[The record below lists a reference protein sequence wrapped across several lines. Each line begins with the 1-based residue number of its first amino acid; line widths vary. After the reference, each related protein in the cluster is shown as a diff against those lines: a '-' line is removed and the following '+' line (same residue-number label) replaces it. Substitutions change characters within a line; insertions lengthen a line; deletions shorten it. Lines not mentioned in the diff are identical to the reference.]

1 MARQVL
7 PIVGAVVG
15 GFVTGWSPQGMQWGY
30 AIGSVIGNAVD
41 PLVVKGPKLGE
52 AGLQTSAE
60 GVFRPIV
67 FGTGAVKG
75 NVICRGN
82 RQIKKKRERQG
93 KGGPVSETERVYW
106 TFAIRIC
113 EGPIDGIPRI
123 WADEKLVYDITE
135 GSTIIAESIE
145 YAKRFRLY
153 LGGEEQ
159 LPDPD
164 LEAFIGAGNVPAYR
178 GSAYIV
184 FPNCDLTDTGERI
197 QDFRFEVVS
206 TGTVTPPV
214 EAGKWIFGPVTQNG
228 AAGGAQTYYRTTDDL
243 TDWASGT
250 LHALPAWLSSMAR
263 VSTAN
268 GKAWLHGSG
277 NAAYSDDKGVTWTQ
291 CDADLPDA
299 HDVTWNGDYYYC
311 HTLRSTNGIAW
322 TTIPNLTGTPIET
335 LSRDSDGLIV
345 CSYSAAGPAY
355 RFETSADNGASWIA
369 HAFGGNIS
377 YLATDGAQTQF
388 TYSNTN
394 GGRTFDF
401 STYESVSF
409 EIAYNPYYGDGIWLR
424 KGYNGRLLRS
434 ADGGEN
440 FTVTKFGTSLGS
452 GLDKTVAYSGE
463 QHRWVLANYTAG
475 APNRWDIEY
484 SDDGG
489 ATWNPGDTLYGNGGN
504 IAFIGGGVAPGT
516 VTPDKIELS
525 AIVTTLCSRAGLPT
539 SRFDVS
545 ELTDMVDGLVL
556 ADDYTYADAIRT
568 LMPIYLYGAT
578 EHDAGDGYKLHFP
591 KHGKPVV
598 TTLTIDDFVSVPD
611 KTVRQDAY
619 ERPRVLHVHYQS
631 PTVGYAPAKAS
642 PSRFSPDVK
651 VVGEQ
656 SVQLPVAFRDQDE
669 VWQRA
674 DRMLKIIWTG
684 IAGEEEFSLPMS
696 FLYLVPTDAVGIS
709 LRGQVRRMV
718 FGEQSYAAGVIA
730 SKLVA
735 DRQGNYTSNLTGIP
749 LPPPTPPPPSI
760 VGPTLMVFG
769 DWPALIDTQDRL
781 GYTLAATGQTEAWH
795 GAQIDRSTDG
805 GANFTADDQFP
816 QNSIMGL
823 LLDDVTAASPYFTDT
838 TNVLRIRL
846 YMDDELES
854 LSDAQFNSEGG
865 AFALGTPDGWE
876 ICQYRDAEQDSNGD
890 WLLSYLKRGQL
901 KTDAIAHDAGATFVL
916 LDTSVHFVDA
926 VTAWLGTSLT
936 HRAVSY
942 GRSPDGVPTQ
952 TNTYTGASQREFPVA
967 SVSLSRAGDDIT
979 VSIIPRHRFG
989 TEANPIRSINW
1000 ERYTLEISDG
1010 MSVSVLGTTSDT
1022 FTFDASALSSP
1033 ITVSVA
1039 QRNRLTGDGPAV
1051 SESIA

>member
-7 PIVGAVVG
+7 PIVGAVIG
-15 GFVTGWSPQGMQWGY
+15 GYFGGPQGAQIGY

-41 PLVVKGPKLGE
+41 PQIIKGPKIGE
-52 AGLQTSAE
+52 AGIQTSAE

-113 EGPIDGIPRI
+113 EGPIDGVPRI

-135 GSTIIAESIE
+135 GSQILAESVE

-153 LGGEEQ
+153 LGDDDQ

-164 LEAFIGAGNVPAYR
+164 LEAFIGVGNVPAYR
-178 GSAYIV
+178 GSGYIV
-184 FPNCDLTDTGERI
+184 FPNFDLTDTGERI

-206 TGTVTPPV
+206 TGTITPPV
-214 EAGKWIFGPVTQNG
+214 EVGKWIFGPVTENG
-228 AAGGAQTYYRTTDDL
+228 AAGGSQAFYRTTDDL

-250 LHALPAWLSSMAR
+250 LHALPAWMSSLSRIS
-263 VSTAN
+263 VAN
-268 GKAWLHGSG
+268 KNVWLHGDS
-277 NAAYSDDKGVTWTQ
+277 NSAFSSDKGVTWTE
-291 CDADLPDA
+291 CDTDLPND
-299 HDVTWNGDYYYC
+299 HNVSWNGDYYYC
-311 HTLRSTNGIAW
+311 FDKQSLDGISW
-322 TTIPNLTGTPIET
+322 TVIPNLTGTPLAMLGRE
-335 LSRDSDGLIV
+335 SDGLV
-345 CSYSAAGPAY
+345 VVAY
-355 RFETSADNGASWIA
+355 ANTSFRFETSTNNGASWSVHTYPAHIA
-369 HAFGGNIS
+369 

-388 TYSNTN
+388 TSNATL
-394 GGRTFDF
+394 GRRTFGF
-401 STYESVSF
+401 SAFDNVSV
-409 EIAYNPYYGDGIWLR
+409 EAAYMPYYGANTWIR
-424 KGYNGRLLRS
+424 KGSGGRLLRS
-434 ADGGEN
+434 GDGGTN
-440 FTVTKFGTSLGS
+440 FDVVLFGTSLGNIT
-452 GLDKTVAYSGE
+452 DNTVS
-463 QHRWVLANYTAG
+463 
-475 APNRWDIEY
+475 Y
-484 SDDGG
+484 SDDQYQWAIANITAGTPPRWDFKYSTDGG
-489 ATWNPGDTLYGNGGN
+489 LVWVPADTLYGTGAN

-516 VTPDKIELS
+516 VDAESITLS
-525 AIVTTLCSRAGLPT
+525 SLISTLCSRPGLPAN
-539 SRFDVS
+539 RYDVS
-545 ELTDMVDGLVL
+545 ELIDLVNGLVL
-556 ADDYTYADAIRT
+556 ADDYTYADVIRT
-568 LMPIYLYGAT
+568 LMPVYLYGAS

-591 KHGKPVV
+591 KHGKAVV
-598 TTLTIDDFVSVPD
+598 ETLTIDDFVSVPD

-642 PSRFSPDVK
+642 PQRFSPDVK

-656 SVQLPVAFRDQDE
+656 SVQVPVVFRDQDE

-696 FLYLVPTDAVGIS
+696 KLYLVPTDAVGIS

-718 FGEQSYAAGVIA
+718 FEQQSYAAGVIEC
-730 SKLVA
+730 KLVA
-735 DRQGNYTSNLTGIP
+735 DRQGNYTSSLTGIP

-760 VGPTLMVFG
+760 AGPSLMVFG
-769 DWPALIDTQDRL
+769 DWPALVDTNDRL
-781 GYTLAATGQTEAWH
+781 GYNLAVTGQTEAWH
-795 GAQIDRSTDG
+795 GAQVDRSTDG
-805 GANFTADDQFP
+805 GANFSEDDQFAT
-816 QNSIMGL
+816 SSTMGL
-823 LLDDVTAASPYFTDT
+823 LMDDITAASPYFTDT

-846 YMDDELES
+846 YLDDELES
-854 LSDAQFNSEGG
+854 LTDAQFNSEGG
-865 AFALGTPDGWE
+865 AFALGTQDGWE

-901 KTDAIAHDAGATFVL
+901 NTEAIAHEGGAIFVL
-916 LDTSVHFVDA
+916 LDGGVHFVDA
-926 VTAWLGTSLT
+926 VTAFLNTDLT

-942 GRSPDGVPTQ
+942 GSSPDGVPTQ
-952 TNTYTGASQREFPVA
+952 TNEYTGASQQEFPVA
-967 SVSLSRAGDDIT
+967 SVVLSRNVDDIT

-989 TEANPIRSINW
+989 TEVNPIRSINW
-1000 ERYTLEISDG
+1000 ERYSIEISDG
-1010 MSVSVLGTTSDT
+1010 SSVSVLGTTADT
-1022 FTFDASALSSP
+1022 LTFDAAAMSSP

-1039 QRNRLTGDGPAV
+1039 QRNRLTGDGPFV